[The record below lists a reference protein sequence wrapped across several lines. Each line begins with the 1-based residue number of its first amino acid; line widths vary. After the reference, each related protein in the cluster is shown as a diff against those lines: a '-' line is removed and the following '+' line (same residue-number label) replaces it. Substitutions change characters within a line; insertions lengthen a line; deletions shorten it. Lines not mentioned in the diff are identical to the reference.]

1 MITNKYRYNIIDGSW
16 LLKRNCSLSFSFFK
30 RDPENNVFTPGK
42 VLTSFI
48 QSINKFARDYGVTA
62 DKVIICWD
70 MWDGP
75 SGYYTSQVL
84 AGEYKDDRKYYT
96 EADLDN
102 PDLTDEQ
109 KKEIELEVLRND
121 VQRKAKYMI
130 KSDLWKY
137 GIPSIYEAGYEA
149 DQIVWVLANMLNSQ
163 DKPSI
168 ITSADSDWSYLV
180 TPNVDYFKAPLR
192 GAEPKI
198 LTYAESVS
206 QKMPEDLVGKI
217 SLYDYKSMY
226 DSLESSHNAMRRTRK
241 EGLDTNDVIRQIV
254 NSGDYSGVEDLRR
267 YNLQLST
274 FDISQFPKFQKVLDM
289 VNTLDKI
296 GGLAPVEEFR
306 MFSDSAGMT
315 VSDSY
320 YMKFRDR
327 LDPSLYRS

>member
-16 LLKRNCSLSFSFFK
+16 LLKRNCSLSFSFYK
-30 RDPENNVFTPGK
+30 KDPESNEFHPGK
-42 VLTSFI
+42 VVTSFI
-48 QSINKFARDYGVTA
+48 QSINKFSRDYGVTA

-70 MWDGP
+70 MWADA

-96 EADLDN
+96 EDDLKDES
-102 PDLTDEQ
+102 LTDEQ
-109 KKEIELEVLRND
+109 RKEIELEVLRNE
-121 VQRKAKYMI
+121 VQRKSKALIKYE
-130 KSDLWKY
+130 LWKY

-149 DQIVWVLANMLNSQ
+149 DQIVWVLANLLNSQ

-192 GAEPKI
+192 GSEPRI
-198 LTYAESVS
+198 VTYNEAVLE
-206 QKMPEDLVGKI
+206 KMPEDLLGKV
-217 SLYDYKSMY
+217 SLYDYKAMY

-241 EGLDTNDVIRQIV
+241 EGLDTNDVIRSIINDQ
-254 NSGDYSGVEDLRR
+254 DYSGVEDLRR

-274 FDISQFPKFQKVLDM
+274 FDISQFPKFQKVLGL
-289 VNTLDKI
+289 VESLGRI
-296 GGLAPVEEFR
+296 GRLSSIPEFR
-306 MFSDSAGMT
+306 TFSDSNKMK

-320 YMKFRDR
+320 YSKFKDR
-327 LDPSLYRS
+327 LDPSLYNE